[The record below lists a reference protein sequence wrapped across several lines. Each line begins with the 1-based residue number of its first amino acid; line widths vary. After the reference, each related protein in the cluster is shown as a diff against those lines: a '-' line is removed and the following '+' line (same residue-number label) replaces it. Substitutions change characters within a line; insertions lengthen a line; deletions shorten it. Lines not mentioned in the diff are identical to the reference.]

1 MQLSPRLCQT
11 IPTQLLVCEVVA
23 TTRSWLPT
31 LSWPKRVE
39 NTFLE
44 MSHGS
49 DVPHYHGDIRVIQ
62 LTDGVHGNV
71 CSVEPYLLLELVMQR
86 IHSGSQGLKLWPSS
100 V

>member
-1 MQLSPRLCQT
+1 
-11 IPTQLLVCEVVA
+11 VVVA

-31 LSWPKRVE
+31 FLGPKRVE

-44 MSHGS
+44 RSNGS
-49 DVPHYHGDIRVIQ
+49 DVSGYHGEICVIQ

-86 IHSGSQGLKLWPSS
+86 MGEFTQE
-100 V
+100 VRD